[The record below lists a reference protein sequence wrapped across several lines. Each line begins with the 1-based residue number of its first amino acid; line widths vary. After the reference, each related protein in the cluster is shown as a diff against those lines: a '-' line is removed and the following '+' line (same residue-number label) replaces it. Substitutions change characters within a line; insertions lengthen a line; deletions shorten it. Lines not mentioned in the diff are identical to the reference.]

1 MFTNYYKLNTLFFNF
16 LCLFTRGRWVVKK
29 GQNSVNV
36 SIEWPQKGKL
46 CIHVYSQSIVN
57 GNIRKMFSSSIK
69 SYLVI
74 ISLKSRELVAK
85 HATIISGVSNMPTF
99 IHFGN
104 QLIIKIISY

>member
-1 MFTNYYKLNTLFFNF
+1 MFLL
-16 LCLFTRGRWVVKK
+16 TRGRWVVKK

-36 SIEWPQKGKL
+36 NIEWPQKGKL
-46 CIHVYSQSIVN
+46 CIHVSSQSIVN

-104 QLIIKIISY
+104 QLIIKIMSY